1 MTDFKELVIDILSEA
16 VSHYTKIAKQYN
28 PEVSNKIQLELVD
41 QIKQTL
47 YLSFDNQIK
56 VIKNNTLENFK
67 KEITKLETKPL
78 EDIADSCA
86 KILQALY
93 TNKLGSFQ
101 RHS

>member
-1 MTDFKELVIDILSEA
+1 M
-16 VSHYTKIAKQYN
+16 
-28 PEVSNKIQLELVD
+28 
-41 QIKQTL
+41 
-47 YLSFDNQIK
+47 SFDNQIK

-101 RHS
+101 RHSQALIFEGSDWEKHIFIYQREVEGIL